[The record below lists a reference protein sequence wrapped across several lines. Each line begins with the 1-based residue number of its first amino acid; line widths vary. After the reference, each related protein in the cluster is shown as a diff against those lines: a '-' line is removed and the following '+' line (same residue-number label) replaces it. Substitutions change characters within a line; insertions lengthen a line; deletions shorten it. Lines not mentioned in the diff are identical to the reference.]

1 MTLPRLVLE
10 PVKRSL
16 GIGDPPPEIEPN
28 IHDDCILVDPD
39 GTEVGLFIRELP
51 PQLKNL
57 IDIADAEVNSERVPK
72 TVMDRKRPLPP
83 GPDGKRRYLVVS
95 QYSSIL
101 GSVPPKP
108 HMRRPYASRSS
119 VHRTKSAN
127 TFVKAMNAAGALAY
141 DLIREITPAVAETHS
156 KVVAARV
163 PEQWRFAKHFS
174 STISNCNI
182 AAPVHQDHA
191 NVKGAINIIITKRRN
206 STGGNLHVSDYNAT
220 FDQIDG
226 SILVY
231 PAWRNMHG
239 VTPIVPT
246 HQNGYRNSHVWYA
259 LDGFAAL
266 A

>member
-16 GIGDPPPEIEPN
+16 GIGDPPPEIAPN
-28 IHDDCILVDPD
+28 IHHDCILVDPD
-39 GTEVGLFIRELP
+39 GTEVGMFLRELP
-51 PQLKNL
+51 PKLKNL
-57 IDIADAEVNSERVPK
+57 IDIADAEIQTKRVPK
-72 TVMDRKRPLPP
+72 SEM
-83 GPDGKRRYLVVS
+83 RRSSGLHNLAAEVK
-95 QYSSIL
+95 QYSTIL
-101 GSVPPKP
+101 GSCPPKP

-119 VHRTKSAN
+119 VHSIASAK
-127 TFVKAMNAAGALAY
+127 TFAKAMNAAGSMAFAVVQEYAPKVTAHHL
-141 DLIREITPAVAETHS
+141 EKIT
-156 KVVAARV
+156 ARI
-163 PEQWRFAKHFS
+163 PEKWRFAKYFS

-182 AAPVHQDHA
+182 AAPIHQDNA

-206 STGGNLHVSDYNAT
+206 STGGNLHVPDYNAT

-226 SILVY
+226 SMLVY